1 MTIMQWFLF
10 VILPCAVAAVGII
23 IGEAFRAFYKNAPA
37 SAVEQ
42 RSVKAKRSDRSEVDT
57 LVSNASSTGESNVR
71 HTSTANPGIVRLLAY
86 GVFCGILGLA
96 LGWVL
101 TRIGSLPV

>member
-10 VILPCAVAAVGII
+10 VILPCAVAAVGILT
-23 IGEAFRAFYKNAPA
+23 GESFRAFYKNAPA

-42 RSVKAKRSDRSEVDT
+42 RSVQAKRSDMSEADT
-57 LVSNASSTGESNVR
+57 FVANASSSEETNVR
-71 HTSTANPGIVRLLAY
+71 HTTTANPCIARLLAY

>member
-1 MTIMQWFLF
+1 MTITQWFLF
-10 VILPCAVAAVGII
+10 VILPCAVAVAGVL
-23 IGEAFRAFYKNAPA
+23 IGESFRAFYKNDPA

-42 RSVKAKRSDRSEVDT
+42 RSVQTKRSDMSEVDT
-57 LVSNASSTGESNVR
+57 LVSNASSVEESNVR
-71 HTSTANPGIVRLLAY
+71 HTTTANPGIARLLAY